1 MTTTPEREE
10 FEADLRILEDALAAG
25 PTPGEWYAA
34 DWSNE
39 FGDNLTTIE
48 AREPEVL
55 RPGQSGI
62 WPDGIRHIKVAG
74 TEEASDKPIINA
86 AFIAACSPARI
97 ARLISSA
104 RQSAPAWDASHIK
117 PPTWAHVEAAFI
129 EGAQDARANHDASD
143 DDFRRAAD
151 GYTKRVFE
159 EVDPV
164 SEEALRTASWQSA
177 PESCAKVD
185 DCTESL
191 CMQAH
196 RCKHTLPPQP
206 QRLCVEQSAT
216 EGVVID
222 AYAIPVEDYRTE
234 IKIQRMRQI
243 EGPALWKV
251 ARNGDCLNKSGEWE
265 YEPMPSS
272 RDDEFLARCRFDS
285 PEEAI
290 AAAMK
295 A

>member
-1 MTTTPEREE
+1 MTTTPERAQATRERE
-10 FEADLRILEDALAAG
+10 AIFEAALEFIRSITGLAPLAMETAPPDVLDAFYAFADKVQAA
-25 PTPGEWYAA
+25 TAA
-34 DWSNE
+34 
-39 FGDNLTTIE
+39 
-48 AREPEVL
+48 AR
-55 RPGQSGI
+55 
-62 WPDGIRHIKVAG
+62 
-74 TEEASDKPIINA
+74 
-86 AFIAACSPARI
+86 
-97 ARLISSA
+97 
-104 RQSAPAWDASHIK
+104 
-117 PPTWAHVEAAFI
+117 
-129 EGAQDARANHDASD
+129 
-143 DDFRRAAD
+143 
-151 GYTKRVFE
+151 
-159 EVDPV
+159 
-164 SEEALRTASWQSA
+164 QSA
-177 PESCAKVD
+177 PESCKKVD

-191 CMQAH
+191 CMQAN
-196 RCKHTLPPQP
+196 RCKHTLTPQP
-206 QRLCVEQSAT
+206 QRLCVEQSAPEAART
-216 EGVVID
+216 GVVID